1 MTNFEKVVEFH
12 RVFGKALDKDL
23 NDRSNTSLVK
33 HHLNLISEEYKEFL
47 TEIAFPDG
55 GGSVS
60 YKLLSKELADLLYVV
75 YSFAAAF
82 GIEIDHVF
90 DLVHE
95 SNMSKLDSNGKP
107 VIREDGKIL
116 KSENYRPPNL
126 DQLVFHFK

>member
-12 RVFGKALDKDL
+12 KAFHHHLDKDM
-23 NDRSNTSLVK
+23 NKVGADISSLR
-33 HHLNLISEEYKEFL
+33 LNLIAEEYREFL
-47 TEIAFPDG
+47 DEVLNPNGAD
-55 GGSVS
+55 
-60 YKLLSKELADLLYVV
+60 YKKVSKELADLLYVL
-75 YSFAAAF
+75 YGFAATF

-90 DLVHE
+90 DLVHD